1 MESVI
6 INIIP
11 IELVLNNNIDLTYYK
26 IKVQRISINKYP
38 TIMLD
43 LKYQR
48 SKLQN
53 ISKTKKVKNKKTK
66 KKHKTLFW
74 LIIFRFLKKYLT
86 FETKD
91 GTRYAVSFSNM

>member
-1 MESVI
+1 MGFIHRCFNLINKDRKWWFWVVPLESVI

-53 ISKTKKVKNKKTK
+53 ISKTKKVKNKKNK
-66 KKHKTLFW
+66 KKTQNIVLVNY
-74 LIIFRFLKKYLT
+74 I
-86 FETKD
+86 
-91 GTRYAVSFSNM
+91 